1 MSASQLAEA
10 RKRAQAFLAG
20 DIPAQLVEIQTV
32 GVAPP
37 GARGQPRLSPQPTV
51 NGIPATIMAQI
62 KQKATSRYPTDYE
75 MQEYVIKSQVEA
87 YKALQNFSSAGIPAQ
102 VFAQIRSDA
111 ISRYPSDYE
120 MQEYVIKTQIEA
132 YKRLH

>member
-1 MSASQLAEA
+1 
-10 RKRAQAFLAG
+10 
-20 DIPAQLVEIQTV
+20 
-32 GVAPP
+32 
-37 GARGQPRLSPQPTV
+37 
-51 NGIPATIMAQI
+51 
-62 KQKATSRYPTDYE
+62 